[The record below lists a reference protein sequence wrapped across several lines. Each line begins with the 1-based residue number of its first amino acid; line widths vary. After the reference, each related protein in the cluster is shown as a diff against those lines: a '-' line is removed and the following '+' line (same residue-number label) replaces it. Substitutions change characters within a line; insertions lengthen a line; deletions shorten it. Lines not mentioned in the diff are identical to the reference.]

1 MVLSS
6 SVLIEITSSSKEGLY
21 LLAFGAQPTVQ
32 GVFAKGNAPSQW
44 KTRSRDIFKRGK
56 AVQYVD
62 GATLST
68 NSSRV
73 EFAPTTPV
81 HSSRT
86 PQGSFVHASRRL
98 HRAHPPPSWALVR
111 VPRRS
116 FTRWSVVVHGVATI
130 VPPLALQAREIS
142 SEPSPRGRL
151 NRLCVR
157 CFFSPFILA
166 VSSGFRSD
174 ELQSLRRFPARPS
187 ARGASP
193 LRRLPSCVPPFPL
206 LSLPSLRSSRGPS
219 RLPLW
224 WLALDSSVREGNV
237 AEASTVRAPERV
249 CASPPPSHACH
260 TPRPVGSCG
269 NTPQQRGR
277 WAQAAFVRGAR
288 DMHAHVQRQLGRPSS
303 RKGLEKRGT
312 NRWKSQRDVVANAV
326 RSRNHAGGSLFGRIG
341 EFLFEPNPVE
351 EVRNVDTPNVGRA
364 FHPRDLVSAAEWI
377 RGATTD
383 RERERN
389 VRHCSSSTWST
400 HKRTLRKCT
409 CRMSKI
415 PCTKKKTPAY

>member
-193 LRRLPSCVPPFPL
+193 LRRLPSCVPPFRL
-206 LSLPSLRSSRGPS
+206 LSLPSLRAYRRPS

-224 WLALDSSVREGNV
+224 WLGQDSSVREGDV

-249 CASPPPSHACH
+249 CVATTLSRVSHATSSRFVWHH
-260 TPRPVGSCG
+260 TAAARKVGTGSVRTWGTRHARPRAEATGTSLVEERAGEERDEPMEKPAG
-269 NTPQQRGR
+269 RGR
-277 WAQAAFVRGAR
+277 ECRAKQKPRRWFAVRKNWRVPLRTQSGGRGAQR
-288 DMHAHVQRQLGRPSS
+288 RHA
-303 RKGLEKRGT
+303 ERGT
-312 NRWKSQRDVVANAV
+312 GVPPKRPRVHCRVNQRSN
-326 RSRNHAGGSLFGRIG
+326 N
-341 EFLFEPNPVE
+341 
-351 EVRNVDTPNVGRA
+351 
-364 FHPRDLVSAAEWI
+364 
-377 RGATTD
+377 
-383 RERERN
+383 
-389 VRHCSSSTWST
+389 
-400 HKRTLRKCT
+400 
-409 CRMSKI
+409 
-415 PCTKKKTPAY
+415 